1 MISWFFIKF
10 TKDDCDGAKGL
21 ILIYAMALDVA
32 IIGLIGLLIYNA
44 YIK

>member
-10 TKDDCDGAKGL
+10 TKDDRQGL
-21 ILIYAMALDVA
+21 KDFVLIYAIALDVML
-32 IIGLIGLLIYNA
+32 IGLIGLLIYNV